1 MIRCDSAGLTGG
13 ALFAAEFEGQIARPQ
28 LCLFS
33 IAAVLV
39 RKVVRPHSAFSL
51 FAAV

>member
-1 MIRCDSAGLTGG
+1 MIQCGSAGLTGG

-33 IAAVLV
+33 IAAVSG
-39 RKVVRPHSAFSL
+39 RQGTRPHSTFSL